1 MTFPLTQRHR
11 GVEKTATRVLRSG
24 FSVLAAFRS
33 PFLLFSLSV
42 SACYALTPRDLAV
55 DLAVKPGLVAVANE
69 CPHFS
74 WRFDAGRPGDK
85 QTAYQIQV
93 ATSTASFR
101 RGKPDLWDSGRVA
114 SPESLS
120 VPYAGAP
127 LPAERSICWRVRV
140 WDKGGAEGPWSETLS
155 FKTAD
160 RLGPY
165 EPLRYKSALRHVAPV
180 RVFTN
185 TLGNAVVD
193 FGKDAWGWIELLPP
207 MSMTIGGDF
216 SLHVGERIGDGG
228 VVDRKPGGTVRYV
241 KVNGALTTPGIYRV
255 PFPADKRN
263 TNNGKDGPAIRL
275 PNEFGVVM
283 PFRYVEVADCPYR
296 VTRNTIR
303 MIAVNYPMDMK
314 ASAFVSSDPALDKV
328 YNLCKYTVWAT
339 SFAGVYIDGDRERI
353 PYEADAY
360 INQLSHYAVEG
371 DYTLARYSH
380 EYLMKHPTWPT
391 EWRQHSI
398 FMAWA
403 DWMWTGDRQSLAR
416 CYESLKNDKLLSSF
430 VREKDGLLETK
441 GPQELGNRS
450 TPRDIVDWPPVER
463 DGFEFRTVNTVV
475 NAFYCRNLRQMA
487 EIAEALGKRED
498 ALNFQVKADQAAK
511 AFHAAF
517 YDRER
522 GCYLDGEGASHA
534 SLHANAVAL
543 AFGLVPAAD
552 IDRVADFLESRGM
565 ACSVYMAQYLLEGLF
580 NAGRDEAAINL
591 ITRTDKRGWLHM
603 IDLGSTMTLEAW
615 DAQYKPNLD
624 WNHAWGTAPLNV
636 IARYIL
642 GVRPLAAGFGKVLIR
657 PQTGTLEGV
666 EGIVPTVR
674 GGIRVGVRHAPRGG
688 YRLLVS
694 LPANT
699 EAVVELPALKGR
711 VTLDGSAVA
720 AKVENGR
727 FVLTGVPS
735 GKHEIR
741 IEK

>member
-1 MTFPLTQRHR
+1 MKLAS
-11 GVEKTATRVLRSG
+11 K
-24 FSVLAAFRS
+24 SVLVVAAATAA
-33 PFLLFSLSV
+33 
-42 SACYALTPRDLAV
+42 ACIA
-55 DLAVKPGLVAVANE
+55 
-69 CPHFS
+69 
-74 WRFDAGRPGDK
+74 AGGPSDYK
-85 QTAYQIQV
+85 KTVQ
-93 ATSTASFR
+93 R
-101 RGKPDLWDSGRVA
+101 R
-114 SPESLS
+114 
-120 VPYAGAP
+120 
-127 LPAERSICWRVRV
+127 
-140 WDKGGAEGPWSETLS
+140 
-155 FKTAD
+155 
-160 RLGPY
+160 
-165 EPLRYKSALRHVAPV
+165 VAPV
-180 RVFTN
+180 KVESRIPGR
-185 TLGNAVVD
+185 TLVD
-193 FGKDAWGWIELLPP
+193 FGKMAFGFLELVPPAGARGPYEVRLGELLKPDGSVNMKP
-207 MSMTIGGDF
+207 GATIRAAR
-216 SLHVGERIGDGG
+216 VTG
-228 VVDRKPGGTVRYV
+228 VVEADGV
-241 KVNGALTTPGIYRV
+241 LRV
-255 PFPADKRN
+255 PLVADRRN
-263 TNNGKDGPAIRL
+263 TNGGREGAAIL
-275 PNEFGVVM
+275 IPPEHGVIM
-283 PFRYVEVADCPYR
+283 PFRYVEVMQAPFT
-296 VTRNTIR
+296 VTKDTVR
-303 MIAVNYPMDMK
+303 MVAVNYPIDLTE
-314 ASAFVSSDPALDKV
+314 SSFSCSDERLNRIYD
-328 YNLCKYTVWAT
+328 LCKHTILVS
-339 SFAGVYIDGDRERI
+339 SFAGIYVDGDRERI

-360 INQLSHYAVEG
+360 INQLSDYAVHS
-371 DYTLARYSH
+371 DYSLARASH
-380 EYLMKHPTWPT
+380 AYLMKHPTWPT
-391 EWRQHSI
+391 EWKQHSI
-398 FMAWA
+398 LMAWA